1 MARVPSDTVVLV
13 TGAASGLGRASVEH
27 LARRGYRV
35 FGADRAEATI
45 PGVTTILCD
54 VDDDESVNRAVTSVV
69 DRAGRLDVLVNDAG
83 FGIAG
88 SIDDTSIE
96 EARAQMET
104 NFFGMFRMTRAVLP
118 VMRRQGAG
126 LIVNVSS
133 LGGLIAL
140 PFQGVYSAAKFA
152 VEGLSEA
159 LRHEVRPFGIDVV
172 LLEPADFRT
181 GFTSSRR
188 RVAAADDGSAYAAA
202 FERAMVVI
210 EEDEL
215 TGSDPAMVARLLE
228 RVIQTD
234 RPRLRYTVGAFD
246 ERLAVWLKRVVP
258 GKAIEPIVRRHY
270 RVG

>member
-1 MARVPSDTVVLV
+1 MRRAPSDTVVLV

-27 LARRGYRV
+27 LGRRGYRV
-35 FGADRAEATI
+35 FGADRSEATI
-45 PGVTTILCD
+45 PGVTTIVCD
-54 VDDDESVNRAVTSVV
+54 VDDDESVAGAVARVV
-69 DRAGRLDVLVNDAG
+69 DLAGRIDVLVNDAG

-88 SIDDTSIE
+88 SVDDTSIE

-104 NFFGMFRMTRAVLP
+104 NFFGVFRMTRAVLP
-118 VMRRQGAG
+118 VMRRQGEG
-126 LIVNVSS
+126 RIVNVSS

-172 LLEPADFRT
+172 LVEPADFRT

-188 RVAAADDGSAYAAA
+188 RVEAADARSPYADA
-202 FERAMVVI
+202 FERALVVI
-210 EEDEL
+210 EEDER

-228 RVIQTD
+228 RVIQTEH
-234 RPRLRYTVGAFD
+234 PRLRYTVGAFD
-246 ERLAVWLKRVVP
+246 ERLAAWLRRVMP
-258 GKAIEPIVRRHY
+258 GVAFEPIVRRHY